1 MGRQKAMEMIEKELE
16 FCRRMA
22 REYKQQAE
30 DMKRANPSSE
40 HETDI
45 NKVSVYGSVEYVT
58 NINRGSVY
66 ESVAEDLEKI
76 LEELKGAEA

>member
-1 MGRQKAMEMIEKELE
+1 MEKAMEMIEKELE

-22 REYKQQAE
+22 REYKQKAE
-30 DMKRANPSSE
+30 NMKSE
-40 HETDI
+40 YETD
-45 NKVSVYGSVEYVT
+45 NRKGSVYGSVEYVT

-66 ESVAEDLEKI
+66 GSVAEDLEKI